1 MIDRI
6 YDLLLGALAR
16 LYMTIDELKWR
27 RLRGLAQRGTRSVR
41 YFNANGGAWPLATR
55 TGPRTVVRPMTG
67 NDPRDEQKQ
76 TPERVLWANFFLA
89 GRPNPGIW
97 LA

>member
-41 YFNANGGAWPLATR
+41 YFNANGGRVAFGYSYEPSDVGATDD
-55 TGPRTVVRPMTG
+55 G
-67 NDPRDEQKQ
+67 E
-76 TPERVLWANFFLA
+76 
-89 GRPNPGIW
+89 
-97 LA
+97 